1 MKLRITLLSAAL
13 LLVGGASAQRQWS
26 LAECI
31 DYAVEHNIDIRRQA
45 LAVEGAELDLNTAR
59 NSRLPNLNASM
70 GENFNFG
77 RSPNMATGVY
87 EANQT
92 ASTSLGASSSI
103 PVFQGFRISRQIESN
118 RLDLL
123 AAMEGLERATED
135 LSLAVAGY
143 YLDALLKKE
152 LLAVAAE
159 QVEMTRGQVERTEAL
174 VEAGQVP
181 LSQRYEIE
189 ATLARNELTLTTATN
204 DLAASLLDLAQLLNL
219 PDPAAFD
226 VADPDTGGDAV
237 AVGRGSL
244 LSPEAIYDQALA
256 IKPHIREAEYRLESS
271 LNDVRVARSQRL
283 PSLSLGLSYSSGYS
297 YIFNRDGTAPIDPF
311 FDQIRNNQRQ
321 SVGLS
326 LNIPIFNRLSTRN
339 QIRAAELASQNR
351 ALDLDNAKLALFKE
365 IRQAW
370 QSAVAAESRH
380 TATERAYRA
389 ASTALDYARERYEV
403 GKMTVYELAEAQM
416 QLISTRS
423 EQLQAKY
430 EFLFRTRVLDFYRG
444 EDDFVLRTRVS
455 DFYRGKEIEVF

>member
-1 MKLRITLLSAAL
+1 MKLKIIILTAAL
-13 LLVGGASAQRQWS
+13 LLVGSVQAQKQWS
-26 LAECI
+26 LAECV

-45 LAVEGAELDLNTAR
+45 LAVENAELDLNTAR
-59 NSRLPNLNASM
+59 NSRLPNLNASA

-77 RSPNMATGVY
+77 RSQSMSTGIY

-103 PVFQGFRISRQIESN
+103 PVFQGFRITRQIESN
-118 RLDLL
+118 RLDVL
-123 AAMEGLERATED
+123 AATEGLARATED
-135 LSLAVAGY
+135 LGLQVAGY

-152 LLAVAAE
+152 LLAVAGE
-159 QVEMTRGQVERTEAL
+159 QVEMTRGQVERTEVL
-174 VEAGQVP
+174 IEAGRVP

-189 ATLARNELTLTTATN
+189 AQLARNELTLTTAKN
-204 DLAASLLDLAQLLNL
+204 DLDGSLLDLAQLLNL
-219 PDPAAFD
+219 PEPAGFD
-226 VADPDTGGDAV
+226 VADPDTAEGAV
-237 AVGRGSL
+237 AAGRGSL
-244 LSPEAIYDQALA
+244 LSPESIYDQALT
-256 IKPHIREAEYRLESS
+256 IRPHIREAEYRLESS
-271 LNDVRVARSQRL
+271 LNDVRVARAARL

-326 LNIPIFNRLSTRN
+326 LNIPIFNRMQTRN
-339 QIRAAELASQNR
+339 QIRAAELASR
-351 ALDLDNAKLALFKE
+351 SRELDLDNAKLVLYKE

-389 ASTALDYARERYEV
+389 SSTALDYARERYDV

-416 QLISTRS
+416 QLVSSRS

-444 EDDFVLRTRVS
+444 EAIT
-455 DFYRGKEIEVF
+455 VF